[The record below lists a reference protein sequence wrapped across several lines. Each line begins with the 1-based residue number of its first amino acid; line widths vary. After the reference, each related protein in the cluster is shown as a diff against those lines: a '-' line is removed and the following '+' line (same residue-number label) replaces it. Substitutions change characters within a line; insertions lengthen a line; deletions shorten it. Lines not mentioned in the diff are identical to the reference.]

1 MAGFIQ
7 IIDYTS
13 SRADE
18 IRVLAEKMRA
28 NREAGPGGPARV
40 TMTEDRDRPGH
51 FLTIAEF
58 DSYEKA
64 MENSNHPD
72 TQEFAAA
79 MNELVDGPPTF
90 INLDLRDRW
99 EN

>member
-13 SRADE
+13 SRSDE
-18 IRVLAEKMRA
+18 IRALAEKMRA
-28 NREAGPGGPARV
+28 NSGAGPGGPLRV
-40 TMTEDRDRPGH
+40 SMTEDRDRPGH

-79 MNELVDGPPTF
+79 MTELVDAPPTF
-90 INLDLRDRW
+90 TNLDLRDRW